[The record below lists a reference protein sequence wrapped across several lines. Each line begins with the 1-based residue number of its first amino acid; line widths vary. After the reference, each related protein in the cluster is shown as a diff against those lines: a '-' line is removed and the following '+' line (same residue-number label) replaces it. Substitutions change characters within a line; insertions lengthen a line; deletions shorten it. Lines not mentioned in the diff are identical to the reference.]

1 MTSEIKV
8 DTVSEKTSAN
18 GVTIDGLSIKD
29 SKLVT
34 ANSVIEANMSA
45 NSVDS
50 DSYVDGSIDTAHIAD
65 AQITIG
71 KLATAVLTGATD
83 IGAAIADA
91 DLLLVDDGAGGTLRK
106 TAASRLKTYVG
117 QNTPYF
123 HVYKSGDQTI
133 SNASFVTV
141 TFDSEEFDSGSAFA
155 SNTFTAPSTGY
166 YFFYS
171 QLVWSGSTDSNYS
184 LNRLMKNGTAI
195 NWNAFFQTENSGGF
209 GGRVIGMSATDT
221 MIVQCYQDSGGNL
234 ALRGSGE
241 DECQFGGYKLI
252 T

>member
-1 MTSEIKV
+1 MSEINVNTIDKATGSTL
-8 DTVSEKTSAN
+8 TVGAAGTTVNIAGTAGTGFPSGAAANLAASGEGGVTGNLPVGNLNSGTSASSSTFWR
-18 GVTIDGLSIKD
+18 G
-29 SKLVT
+29 
-34 ANSVIEANMSA
+34 
-45 NSVDS
+45 
-50 DSYVDGSIDTAHIAD
+50 DGSWA
-65 AQITIG
+65 
-71 KLATAVLTGATD
+71 AVGD
-83 IGAAIADA
+83 
-91 DLLLVDDGAGGTLRK
+91 
-106 TAASRLKTYVG
+106 
-117 QNTPYF
+117 NTPYF
-123 HVYKSGDQTI
+123 QVYKSADQVI
-133 SNASFVTV
+133 ANATFTTV
-141 TFDSEEFDSGSAFA
+141 TFETEQYDSGGNFA